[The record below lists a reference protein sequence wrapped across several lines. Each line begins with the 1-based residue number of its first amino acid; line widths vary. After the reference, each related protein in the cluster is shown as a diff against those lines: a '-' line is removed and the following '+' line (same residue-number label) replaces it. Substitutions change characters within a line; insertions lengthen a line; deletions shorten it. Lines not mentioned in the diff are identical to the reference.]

1 MVYSMCKQRT
11 GVLVSW
17 WLFLQIASC
26 YMFLFKAWQWVES
39 LFTGIFNATLTTGIM
54 HCFDLHMKTTVSILF
69 EKSRK
74 STEMCEMQVGDIFN
88 LRLERN

>member
-1 MVYSMCKQRT
+1 MFYSMCKQRT

-26 YMFLFKAWQWVES
+26 YMFLFEAWQWVES

-54 HCFDLHMKTTVSILF
+54 HCFDLHMKTTVEAFYL
-69 EKSRK
+69 KKAGRAQKCVKRK
-74 STEMCEMQVGDIFN
+74 
-88 LRLERN
+88 